1 MQLIIKKNPADLAKA
16 AADFIAKRIKD
27 VLKRQDRFTIALSGG
42 STPKALHELLAKSP
56 YAEQI
61 PWLQLHVFWGDERYV
76 PIDDEQ
82 SNAGMAYDTL
92 LGHVFTPEDQ
102 IHVWRTD
109 LEPDAAAADYDR
121 ILHDYF
127 GDSGASTAPAGTPE
141 RDRPEP
147 TFDLVL
153 LGMGDDGHT
162 LSLFPGTEVVH
173 EQIAWT
179 KAYFLDQQ
187 NMYRL
192 TLTAPVVNRAS
203 CVLFLVA
210 GPKKAIPLREV
221 LKGEYLPDKYPSQVI
236 KPITGELVWMVDEK
250 AAANLH

>member
-1 MQLIIKKNPADLAKA
+1 MQLIVKKNPTELAKA
-16 AADFIAKRIKD
+16 AADFITKRIRE
-27 VLKRQDRFTIALSGG
+27 VLKTQDRFTIALSGG

-56 YAEQI
+56 YVDQI

-76 PIDDEQ
+76 PIDDAQ

-92 LGHVFTPEDQ
+92 LGHVYTPEEQ

-109 LEPDAAAADYDR
+109 LEPEAAAADYDR

-127 GDSGASTAPAGTPE
+127 GEEGEASTG
-141 RDRPEP
+141 P

-173 EQIAWT
+173 EQAAWT
-179 KAYFLDQQ
+179 KAYFLDKQD
-187 NMYRL
+187 MYRL
-192 TLTAPVVNRAS
+192 TLTASVVNRAA

-210 GPKKAIPLREV
+210 GTKKAQPLREV
-221 LKGEYLPDKYPSQVI
+221 LNGAYQPDTYPAQVI
-236 KPITGELVWMVDEK
+236 KPMAGELIWMVDEK
-250 AAANLH
+250 AAAEIE

>member
-1 MQLIIKKNPADLAKA
+1 MRLIKTKNPTALAKE
-16 AADFIAKRIKD
+16 AADFIVKRIKD
-27 VLKRQDRFTIALSGG
+27 VLSEQNRFTIALSGG

-61 PWLQLHVFWGDERYV
+61 PWAQLHVFWGDERYV
-76 PIDDEQ
+76 PIDDPL

-92 LGHVFTPEDQ
+92 LGHVYTPEEQ

-109 LEPDAAAADYDR
+109 LEPQAAAADYDR

-127 GDSGASTAPAGTPE
+127 GKTGESTPGI
-141 RDRPEP
+141 

-162 LSLFPGTEVVH
+162 LSLFPGTEVVQ
-173 EQIAWT
+173 EQTAWT
-179 KAYFLDQQ
+179 KAYFLEQQ
-187 NMYRL
+187 HMYRL
-192 TLTAPVVNRAS
+192 TLTAPVVNRAA

-210 GPKKAIPLREV
+210 GPKKAEPLRAV
-221 LKGEYLPDKYPSQVI
+221 LQGDYQPDTYPAQVI
-236 KPITGELVWMVDEK
+236 KPRTGDLIWMIDQQ
-250 AAANLH
+250 AGALL

>member
-1 MQLIIKKNPADLAKA
+1 MQLIITKNPTDLAKT

-27 VLKRQDRFTIALSGG
+27 VLKKQDRFTIALSGG

-56 YAEQI
+56 YREQI
-61 PWLQLHVFWGDERYV
+61 PWAQLHVFWGDERYV

-92 LGHVFTPEDQ
+92 LGHVYTPEDQ
-102 IHVWRTD
+102 IHVWRTE

-121 ILHDYF
+121 VLHDYF
-127 GDSGASTAPAGTPE
+127 GEGNDT
-141 RDRPEP
+141 

-173 EQIAWT
+173 EKTAWT
-179 KAYFLDQQ
+179 KAYFLTQQ

-192 TLTAPVVNRAS
+192 TLTAPIVNRAA

-210 GPKKAIPLREV
+210 GPKKAEPLKEV
-221 LKGEYLPDKYPSQVI
+221 LEGDYNPDKYPSQEI
-236 KPITGELVWMVDEK
+236 KPADGDLVWMVDEK
-250 AAANLH
+250 AAALLNK

>member
-1 MQLIIKKNPADLAKA
+1 MQLIIKKNPAELAKA
-16 AADFIAKRIKD
+16 AAEFITKRILD
-27 VLKRQDRFTIALSGG
+27 VVKKQDRFTIALSGG

-56 YAEQI
+56 YVDQI

-92 LGHVFTPEDQ
+92 LGHVYTPEDQ

-109 LEPDAAAADYDR
+109 LEPEAAAADYDR
-121 ILHDYF
+121 ILHEYF
-127 GDSGASTAPAGTPE
+127 GDASPE
-141 RDRPEP
+141 NTSP

-173 EQIAWT
+173 EQTAWT
-179 KAYFLDQQ
+179 NTYFLTQQ

-210 GPKKAIPLREV
+210 GPKKAEPLKEV
-221 LKGEYLPDKYPSQVI
+221 LEGDYNPDKYPSQVI
-236 KPITGELVWMVDEK
+236 KPTGELVWLVDGK
-250 AAANLH
+250 AAELLTKK

>member
-1 MQLIIKKNPADLAKA
+1 MQLIITKNPTDLAKT
-16 AADFIAKRIKD
+16 AADFIANRIKD
-27 VLKRQDRFTIALSGG
+27 VLKKQDRFTIALSGG

-56 YAEQI
+56 YREQI
-61 PWLQLHVFWGDERYV
+61 PWAQLHVFWGDERYV

-92 LGHVFTPEDQ
+92 LGHVYTPEDQ
-102 IHVWRTD
+102 IHVWRTE

-121 ILHDYF
+121 VLHDYF
-127 GDSGASTAPAGTPE
+127 GEGNDT
-141 RDRPEP
+141 

-173 EQIAWT
+173 EKTAWT
-179 KAYFLDQQ
+179 KAYFLTQQ

-192 TLTAPVVNRAS
+192 TLTAPIVNRAA

-210 GPKKAIPLREV
+210 GPKKAEPLKEV
-221 LKGEYLPDKYPSQVI
+221 LEGDYNPDKYPSQEI
-236 KPITGELVWMVDEK
+236 KPADGDLVWMVDEK
-250 AAANLH
+250 AAALLNK

>member
-1 MQLIIKKNPADLAKA
+1 MQLIARKNPADLAKA
-16 AADFIAKRIKD
+16 AADFMVRRIND
-27 VLKRQDRFTIALSGG
+27 VLKTQDRFTIALSGG
-42 STPKALHELLAKSP
+42 STPKALHELLAKPP
-56 YAEQI
+56 YVGQI

-76 PIDDEQ
+76 PIDDAQ

-109 LEPDAAAADYDR
+109 LEPDRAAADYDR
-121 ILHDYF
+121 ILHEYF
-127 GDSGASTAPAGTPE
+127 GETES
-141 RDRPEP
+141 

-173 EQIAWT
+173 EQTAWT

-210 GPKKAIPLREV
+210 GPKKAAPLRAV
-221 LKGEYLPDKYPSQVI
+221 LEGEYQPDTYPAQVI
-236 KPITGELVWMVDEK
+236 KPVNGDLVWMVDAQ
-250 AAANLH
+250 AAADLNR

>member
-1 MQLIIKKNPADLAKA
+1 MQLIITKNPTDLAKT

-27 VLKRQDRFTIALSGG
+27 VLKKQDRFTIALSGG

-56 YAEQI
+56 YREQI
-61 PWLQLHVFWGDERYV
+61 PWAQLHVFWGDERYV

-92 LGHVFTPEDQ
+92 LGHVYTPEDQ
-102 IHVWRTD
+102 IHVWRTE
-109 LEPDAAAADYDR
+109 LEPEAAAADYDR
-121 ILHDYF
+121 ILHEYF
-127 GDSGASTAPAGTPE
+127 GEGSAT
-141 RDRPEP
+141 

-173 EQIAWT
+173 EKTAWT
-179 KAYFLDQQ
+179 KAYFLTQQ

-192 TLTAPVVNRAS
+192 TLTAPIVNRAA

-210 GPKKAIPLREV
+210 GPKKAEPLKEV
-221 LKGEYLPDKYPSQVI
+221 LEGDYNPHKYPSQEI
-236 KPITGELVWMVDEK
+236 KPAGGDLVWMVDEK
-250 AAANLH
+250 AAALLNK

>member
-1 MQLIIKKNPADLAKA
+1 MELIVKKNPADLAKG
-16 AADFIAKRIKD
+16 AADFIARRIKD
-27 VLKRQDRFTIALSGG
+27 VLKKQDRFTIALSGG

-56 YAEQI
+56 YADQI
-61 PWLQLHVFWGDERYV
+61 PWLQLHIFWGDERYV
-76 PIDDEQ
+76 PLDDPQ

-92 LGHVFTPEDQ
+92 LGHVYTPEPQ

-109 LEPDAAAADYDR
+109 LDPEAAAADYDR

-127 GDSGASTAPAGTPE
+127 GDTGASTL
-141 RDRPEP
+141 EP

-173 EQIAWT
+173 EQTAWT
-179 KAYFLDQQ
+179 RAYFLTQQ
-187 NMYRL
+187 DMYRL
-192 TLTAPVVNRAS
+192 TLTAPIVNRAA

-210 GPKKAIPLREV
+210 GPKKAAPLREV
-221 LKGEYLPDKYPSQVI
+221 LKGNYQPDKYPAQVI
-236 KPITGELVWMVDEK
+236 KPVNGELIWMVDQQ
-250 AAANLH
+250 AAQEVS

>member
-1 MQLIIKKNPADLAKA
+1 MQLIVKKNPADLAKA
-16 AADFIAKRIKD
+16 AADFVAKRIKD
-27 VLKRQDRFTIALSGG
+27 VLKTQDRFTIALSGG

-76 PIDDEQ
+76 PIDDAQ

-109 LEPDAAAADYDR
+109 LEPNAAAADYDR
-121 ILHDYF
+121 ILRDYF
-127 GDSGASTAPAGTPE
+127 KDS
-141 RDRPEP
+141 EP

-173 EQIAWT
+173 EQSAWT
-179 KAYFLDQQ
+179 RAYFLDPQ
-187 NMYRL
+187 NTYRL

-203 CVLFLVA
+203 CILFLVA
-210 GPKKAIPLREV
+210 GPKKAAPLREV
-221 LKGEYLPDKYPSQVI
+221 LKGEYHPDTYPSQVI
-236 KPITGELVWMVDEK
+236 KPTNGELVWMVDEK
-250 AAANLH
+250 AAASLDWV

>member
-1 MQLIIKKNPADLAKA
+1 MQLLIKKNPADLAKA

-27 VLKRQDRFTIALSGG
+27 VLKKQDRFTIALSGG

-61 PWLQLHVFWGDERYV
+61 PWLQLHIFWGDERYV
-76 PIDDEQ
+76 PIDDPQ

-109 LEPDAAAADYDR
+109 LEPVEAATDYDR

-127 GDSGASTAPAGTPE
+127 GETG
-141 RDRPEP
+141 P

-173 EQIAWT
+173 EQTAWAR
-179 KAYFLDQQ
+179 AYFLDPQ

-210 GPKKAIPLREV
+210 GSKKAGPLQQV
-221 LKGEYLPDKYPSQVI
+221 LNGEYRPDTYPAQVI
-236 KPITGELVWMVDEK
+236 KPANGELVWMVDEQ
-250 AAANLH
+250 AAQIS

>member
-1 MQLIIKKNPADLAKA
+1 MQLIVKKNPAELAKA
-16 AADFIAKRIKD
+16 AADFIAKRIKE
-27 VLKRQDRFTIALSGG
+27 VLKTQDRFTIALSGG
-42 STPKALHELLAKSP
+42 STPKALHELLAKAP
-56 YAEQI
+56 YADQI

-92 LGHVFTPEDQ
+92 LGHVYTPEDQ

-121 ILHDYF
+121 ILHEYF
-127 GDSGASTAPAGTPE
+127 GDTGEASPG
-141 RDRPEP
+141 P

-162 LSLFPGTEVVH
+162 LSLFPGTDVVH
-173 EQIAWT
+173 EQTAWT

-210 GPKKAIPLREV
+210 GPKKAAPLREV
-221 LKGEYLPDKYPSQVI
+221 LEGQYRPDTYPSQVI
-236 KPITGELVWMVDEK
+236 KPTTGELVWMVDAQ
-250 AAANLH
+250 AAANLKP

>member
-1 MQLIIKKNPADLAKA
+1 MQLIVKKNPVDLAKA
-16 AADFIAKRIKD
+16 AADFIAKRIKE
-27 VLKRQDRFTIALSGG
+27 VLKTQDRFTIALSGG

-76 PIDDEQ
+76 PIDDAQ

-92 LGHVFTPEDQ
+92 LGHVFTPDDQ

-127 GDSGASTAPAGTPE
+127 DDSQ
-141 RDRPEP
+141 P

-173 EQIAWT
+173 EQTAWT
-179 KAYFLDQQ
+179 RAYFLDQQ
-187 NMYRL
+187 DMYRL

-210 GPKKAIPLREV
+210 GPKKAAPLREV
-221 LKGEYLPDKYPSQVI
+221 LEGEYQPDTYPAQVI
-236 KPITGELVWMVDEK
+236 KPVTGELIWMVDQQ
-250 AAANLH
+250 AAANLRR